1 MEKLT
6 DEQLMEAFGRGEEK
20 AFALLYSR
28 HKDALYR
35 YFLRQSNNTSSARTE
50 EMYQEVWFKVIDH
63 SKSYKPEAKFTTWLY
78 RIAHNLLID
87 EHRKQ
92 ITESSFEQ
100 HIEEQPEIR
109 HAESGVQE
117 SQALSYCLSKLPLHQ
132 KEAFMLRHNS
142 DFSSAQ
148 ISEIVG
154 AKPEAVKTRLRY
166 AMQQL
171 RDCLTRKLGA
181 EI

>member
-1 MEKLT
+1 MEKLS
-6 DEQLMEAFGRGEEK
+6 DEQLMEAFGKGDQN

-35 YFLRQSNNTSSARTE
+35 YFVRQGNNTSAARAE
-50 EMYQEVWFKVIDH
+50 EMYQEVWFKVIDQA
-63 SKSYKPEAKFTTWLY
+63 KRYKAEAKFTTWLY
-78 RIAHNLLID
+78 RIAHNLFID
-87 EHRKQ
+87 EYRKQ
-92 ITESSFEQ
+92 MSENSFQQQTEAE
-100 HIEEQPEIR
+100 PESR
-109 HAESGVQE
+109 QDESGQPE
-117 SQALSYCLSKLPLHQ
+117 SQALNHCLSKLPLHQ

-148 ISEIVG
+148 ISDIVG

>member
-1 MEKLT
+1 MEKLS
-6 DEQLMEAFGRGEEK
+6 DEQLMEAFGKGK
-20 AFALLYSR
+20 QNAFAILYSR

-35 YFLRQSNNTSSARTE
+35 YFLRQSSNTSPARAE
-50 EMYQEVWFKVIDH
+50 EMYQEVWFKVIDQA
-63 SKSYKPEAKFTTWLY
+63 KRYKPEAKFTTWLY

-87 EHRKQ
+87 EYRKQ
-92 ITESSFEQ
+92 MSESSFQ
-100 HIEEQPEIR
+100 QQTEEEPEIR
-109 HAESGVQE
+109 HSESGKQE

-148 ISEIVG
+148 ISDIVG

>member
-1 MEKLT
+1 MEKLS
-6 DEQLMEAFGRGEEK
+6 DEQLMEAFGKGDQN

-35 YFLRQSNNTSSARTE
+35 YFLRQGNNTSPARAE
-50 EMYQEVWFKVIDH
+50 EMYQEVWFKVIDQA
-63 SKSYKPEAKFTTWLY
+63 KRYKPEAKFTTWLY

-87 EHRKQ
+87 EYRKQ
-92 ITESSFEQ
+92 MSESSFQ
-100 HIEEQPEIR
+100 QQTEEPEIL
-109 HAESGVQE
+109 HSDSGEQE

-142 DFSSAQ
+142 DFSPVQ
-148 ISEIVG
+148 ISDIVG